1 MDHGFN
7 YLNINEQ
14 MKKNNIYLSIVLS
27 TYNEEKYIAKS
38 IQSILDQSYPYFEFI
53 IVNDG
58 STDNT
63 LQIIKSFVDSRIVII
78 DKPNTGLPDSLN
90 EGIKAAKYDWIAR
103 MDGDDIAAPN
113 RFETQV
119 QYIDDSVGVIGG
131 QFKTID
137 ENDKLS
143 ITSISSKPLKYSTCK
158 WWLLLGMSPLA
169 HPTVL
174 IRKSCLLEHGGYDAN
189 FRAAQDMEL
198 WSRLSPDVKIIN
210 IPESVLFYRK
220 HSNNI
225 SNKRKQLQ
233 MQLTFLGYL
242 KYVLQIRRPLS
253 SDEFIKFKNY
263 FANNGLIQQN
273 ESLFYWSHNGRGL
286 LRKINIIIYYL
297 WRLQLIIRY
306 RICIST
312 TTNRIFS

>member
-1 MDHGFN
+1 
-7 YLNINEQ
+7 

-63 LQIIKSFVDSRIVII
+63 LHIIKSFVDSRIVII

>member
-7 YLNINEQ
+7 YLNTNEQ

-63 LQIIKSFVDSRIVII
+63 LHIIKSFVDSRIVII